1 MSDEVGQYGRYV
13 DPAEAYQQFM
23 LRLFDVEEEARE
35 LDYSK
40 EALICLHEARVM
52 FLAEF
57 KNKFPGYGKG
67 RAIWE

>member
-1 MSDEVGQYGRYV
+1 MNNELDKYGRYI

-23 LRLFDVEEEARE
+23 LSLFDVEEQARE
-35 LDYSK
+35 LGYSR
-40 EALICLHEARVM
+40 EALGRLREARLM

-57 KNKFPGYGKG
+57 KNQFPGYGKG